1 MRELPSGT
9 VTFLFTDIEG
19 STRLLSELGEG
30 YAEALAA
37 HRRTL
42 RDAFA
47 RNRGVEVDTQG
58 DAFFV
63 AFERASDA
71 VATASEAS
79 ETLAGGPI
87 QVRIGIHTGEPTVTE
102 EGYVGFDV
110 HRAARV
116 CAAGHGGQVLLTES
130 TRELLGELELRD
142 LGAHRL
148 KDLAEPLHL
157 YQLGPGDFPPLRTL
171 DATNL
176 PVGASSLLD
185 RETEV
190 GELVSMLSDGDR
202 LVTVTGPGGTG
213 KTRLALQVA
222 AELVGGLKDGVYWV
236 PLADLSDPELV
247 VPTVASILVA
257 KGELSA
263 SVRDREALLLL
274 DNAEHLLDAAPALA
288 ELVAAA
294 PRLRLLVTSRAPL
307 HLSGEREYP
316 LEPLPD
322 ADAVRLFVERAR
334 AVGREVEPNGTVAA
348 ICRRL
353 DGLPLAVE
361 LAAARTRLL
370 EPATL
375 LTRLERALPLLTGG
389 PMDAPKR
396 QQTLRGAI
404 EWSYQLLEESAAT
417 TFRRLAV
424 FVGGC
429 SVEDAE
435 ELCEAELDT
444 LTALVDLSLLKPVG
458 VERLLMLET
467 IREYALELLE
477 ASSGAETVRE
487 RHALMFTA
495 LAERARLAL
504 SGSERAQ
511 WEARLETELPNIRA
525 ALVWTAEHR
534 ADLLRRLVVSMR
546 IFWNTHGYLR
556 EGRGWLERALASG
569 AEGVERVQILGGL
582 GWICRAL
589 GDREGAAA
597 AAEERL
603 SLAEALGDAKSLSGA
618 LGLQAILAEESG
630 DLVRAEE
637 LHESNISLSRAQG
650 GAGRPE
656 RSAGDYAEFL
666 LRQGRYVEA
675 AEVFEE
681 SLATA
686 REREDTFLVG
696 RITADLGAL
705 ALIEGRPTDASG
717 LLEEGVTLLYGFGE
731 RYGTLY
737 CLPLVAEAIA
747 ALGATEEAARLVGAA
762 DAQFDDTGLA
772 LWAEGARRRKSTIAD
787 LRSELGGERLAELR
801 AEGCAMSF
809 DEAVEY
815 ALGELAHVRTG

>member
-30 YAEALAA
+30 YAQALAA
-37 HRRTL
+37 HRQTL
-42 RDAFA
+42 RGAFA

-79 ETLAGGPI
+79 EALAGGPI
-87 QVRIGIHTGEPTVTE
+87 HVRMGIHTGEPTVTD

-130 TRELLGELELRD
+130 TRELLGELELLD

-148 KDLAEPLHL
+148 KDLAEPLRL
-157 YQLGPGDFPPLRTL
+157 YQLGTAEFPPLRTL

-176 PVGASSLLD
+176 PVGASPLLG
-185 RETEV
+185 RETEI
-190 GELVSMLSDGDR
+190 GELVSMLLDGDR

-222 AELVGGLKDGVYWV
+222 AELVGALKDGVYWV

-247 VPTVASILVA
+247 VPTVASTLGA

-263 SVRDREALLLL
+263 SVRDRESLLLL
-274 DNAEHLLDAAPALA
+274 DNAEHLLEAAPALA
-288 ELVAAA
+288 QLLAVA

-334 AVGREVEPNGTVAA
+334 AVGREVQPNGTVSA

-361 LAAARTRLL
+361 LAAARTKLL

-396 QQTLRGAI
+396 QRTLRAAI
-404 EWSYQLLEESAAT
+404 EWSYQLLEDGAAT
-417 TFRRLAV
+417 TFRRLGV

-429 SVEDAE
+429 AVEDGE
-435 ELCEAELDT
+435 QLCDTELDT
-444 LTALVDLSLLKPVG
+444 LTALVDVSLLKPVG

-477 ASSGAETVRE
+477 GSSEAEAVRE
-487 RHALMFTA
+487 RHAEMFAA

-504 SGSERAQ
+504 SGPERAQ
-511 WEARLETELPNIRA
+511 WEALLETELPNIRA
-525 ALVWTAEHR
+525 ALAWAAEHR
-534 ADLLRRLVVSMR
+534 PDLLRRLVVSLR

-556 EGRGWLERALASG
+556 EGRGWLERALGSG
-569 AEGVERVQILGGL
+569 AEGIERVEILGGL
-582 GWICRAL
+582 GWICQAL

-597 AAEERL
+597 AAEHRR
-603 SLAEALGDAKSLSGA
+603 SLAEALGDAKNLSGA
-618 LGLQAILAEESG
+618 LGLQAVLAEENG
-630 DLVRAEE
+630 DLARAEE
-637 LHESNISLSRAQG
+637 LHESNITLSRAQG
-650 GAGRPE
+650 AAGRPE
-656 RSAGDYAEFL
+656 RTAGDYAEFL
-666 LRQGRYVEA
+666 LRQGRYGEA
-675 AEVFEE
+675 AYLFEE
-681 SLATA
+681 CLAAA
-686 REREDTFLVG
+686 RDRKDTFLLG
-696 RITADLGAL
+696 RFTADLGAL
-705 ALIEGRPTDASG
+705 ALIEGRPTDALE
-717 LLEEGVTLLYGFGE
+717 LLEEGVTLLYGLGE

-737 CLPLVAEAIA
+737 CLPLLAEAFA
-747 ALGATEEAARLVGAA
+747 ALGATDEAARLVGAA
-762 DAQFDDTGLA
+762 DAQLEETGLA
-772 LWAEGARRRKSTIAD
+772 LWAEGVRRRKQTIAD
-787 LRSELGGERLAELR
+787 LRSVLGQERLAELR
-801 AEGCAMSF
+801 AEGCVMTF

-815 ALGELAHVRTG
+815 ALSELAHVRTG